1 MLWRVFLQISASTR
15 EATKFHKAQT
25 QAASHRGAPETAPIT
40 KARITPGET
49 AIREIIIN
57 RNIERA

>member
-1 MLWRVFLQISASTR
+1 MQISVRTR
-15 EATKFHKAQT
+15 ETTKFHKAQT